1 MIHNTNPARRGLARG
16 LALAAA
22 AVLAVPVAAALAAQ
36 PASAATSLRG
46 LAEAQNRY
54 FGTALTDG
62 DVNNS
67 AEMNVAGAQF
77 DMVTPGNEMK
87 WDTTEPSN
95 GSYNFG
101 PGDQIV
107 SWAQSHN
114 ARVRGHN
121 LVWHSQLPGW
131 VSSLPQNQVQ
141 GAMEAH
147 ITTEAT
153 HYKGK
158 VYAWDVVNEP
168 FNEDGSLRQ
177 DVFYNAMGSNYLAD
191 AIRTAHN
198 ADPNAKLYLNDYN
211 IEGENAKSDGMYNL
225 AKTLLAQG
233 VPLNGIGLESHF
245 IVGQVPSSL
254 LANMQRFAAL
264 GLDVAVTEL
273 DDRIQLPA
281 SSGSLQ
287 QQAADYST
295 VVKDC
300 LAVSRCVGISQW
312 GVDDG
317 HSWIPGTFP
326 GYGAATMYDQN
337 YQPKPAYNSTVTAL
351 SGPSSGNTVTVTS
364 PGNQSAASGTAITAL
379 QIHATDS
386 ASGQTLTYKATGLP
400 PGLSISSSGLISGT
414 PSSGGT
420 FTTTVTATDT
430 TGAAGTTTF
439 TWTVSGVS
447 TGSTGPLH
455 AVGAAKCLDDPNSTT
470 TLGTQQQIYSCN
482 GQANQT
488 WTHNST
494 NELTITIG
502 GSTLCLDANAKGTT
516 NGTKAILYTCNGQTN
531 QQWTLNSNGTI
542 TGVQSGLCLDVTGAS
557 TANGALVQLW
567 TCNGQTNQ
575 QWTLG

>member
-1 MIHNTNPARRGLARG
+1 MIHKRIPARRSLARS
-16 LALAAA
+16 LAVAAA
-22 AVLAVPVAAALAAQ
+22 AVLAVPLAAALTTQ
-36 PASAATSLRG
+36 PAAAATSLRS

-62 DVNNS
+62 DLNIS
-67 AEMNVAGAQF
+67 GEITIAGAQF

-131 VSSLPQNQVQ
+131 VSGLPSNQVQ
-141 GAMEAH
+141 GVMEAH
-147 ITTEAT
+147 VTTEAT

-177 DVFYNAMGSNYLAD
+177 DVFYNAMGTGYIAD
-191 AIRTAHN
+191 AIRTAHA

-225 AKTLLAQG
+225 AKSLLAQG

-245 IVGQVPSSL
+245 IVGQVPSSMQ
-254 LANMQRFAAL
+254 ANMQRFAAL

-281 SSGSLQ
+281 GSSSLQ
-287 QQAADYST
+287 QQANDYST

-300 LAVSRCVGISQW
+300 LAVSRCVGVSQW
-312 GVDDG
+312 GVDDA
-317 HSWIPGTFP
+317 HSWIPGAFP

-337 YQPKPAYNSTVTAL
+337 DQPKPAYSATATAL
-351 SGPSSGNTVTVTS
+351 G
-364 PGNQSAASGTAITAL
+364 
-379 QIHATDS
+379 
-386 ASGQTLTYKATGLP
+386 
-400 PGLSISSSGLISGT
+400 
-414 PSSGGT
+414 GGT
-420 FTTTVTATDT
+420 TPPPPN
-430 TGAAGTTTF
+430 
-439 TWTVSGVS
+439 
-447 TGSTGPLH
+447 GSALH
-455 AVGAAKCLDDPNSTT
+455 AVGAGKCLDDPNSTT

-488 WTHNST
+488 WTHNSS
-494 NELTITIG
+494 NELTITVG
-502 GSTLCLDANAKGTT
+502 GSTLCLDANNKGTT
-516 NGTKAILYTCNGQTN
+516 NGTKAIVWSCNGQTN

-542 TGVQSGLCLDVTGAS
+542 TGVQSGLCLDVSGAG
-557 TANGALVQLW
+557 TANGTLVQLW
-567 TCNGQTNQ
+567 TCNGQSNQ

>member
-1 MIHNTNPARRGLARG
+1 MIHGRIPARRSLARG
-16 LALAAA
+16 LAVVAA
-22 AVLAVPVAAALAAQ
+22 AVLAVPVAAALTAQ
-36 PASAATSLRG
+36 PAAAASSLRS

-62 DVNNS
+62 DLNVS
-67 AEMNVAGAQF
+67 GEMNIAGAQF

-131 VSSLPQNQVQ
+131 VSSLPSNQVQ
-141 GAMEAH
+141 GVMESH

-177 DVFYNAMGSNYLAD
+177 DVFYNAMGTGYIAD
-191 AIRTAHN
+191 AIRTAHA

-211 IEGENAKSDGMYNL
+211 IEGENAKSNGMYSL
-225 AKTLLAQG
+225 VQSLLSQG
-233 VPLNGIGLESHF
+233 VPISGVGLESHF
-245 IVGQVPSSL
+245 IVGQVPSSM

-273 DDRIQLPA
+273 DDRIQLPT

-287 QQAADYST
+287 QQANDYST

-300 LAVSRCVGISQW
+300 LAVSRCVGVSQW

-326 GYGAATMYDQN
+326 GYGAATMYDSN
-337 YQPKPAYNSTVTAL
+337 YQPKPAYNSTATAL
-351 SGPSSGNTVTVTS
+351 GG
-364 PGNQSAASGTAITAL
+364 
-379 QIHATDS
+379 
-386 ASGQTLTYKATGLP
+386 
-400 PGLSISSSGLISGT
+400 
-414 PSSGGT
+414 SSGG
-420 FTTTVTATDT
+420 
-430 TGAAGTTTF
+430 GG
-439 TWTVSGVS
+439 GG
-447 TGSTGPLH
+447 GSTGALH
-455 AVGAAKCLDDPNSTT
+455 AVGAGKCLDDPNSST
-470 TLGTQQQIYSCN
+470 TLGTQQQIYACN

-494 NELTITIG
+494 NELSLTVG
-502 GSTLCLDANAKGTT
+502 GSTLCLDANSKGTT
-516 NGTKAILYTCNGQTN
+516 NGTKVIIYSCNGQTN
-531 QQWTLNSNGTI
+531 QQWTINTNGTI
-542 TGVQSGLCLDVTGAS
+542 TGAQSGLCLDVTGAS
-557 TANGALVQLW
+557 TANGALAELW
-567 TCNGQTNQ
+567 TCNGQNNQ
-575 QWTLG
+575 QWTLS